1 MKFIGFIYIINN
13 MSCLRYLT
21 EYEIKDILSFIKPE
35 KNIPLDV
42 SYNIVKN
49 SKKELRS
56 QLTDIQIYPD
66 MINSLKDEIKRQVL
80 STYIDPGESV
90 GVISAQS
97 IGEKQTQT
105 TLNTFHKA
113 GSSEK
118 TVITGVPRIEELL
131 SATKGQKS
139 VNSIIFLKNKHKSIE
154 DIRNTITNKITHIK
168 LSKIS
173 KTYEICIN
181 KKPEKWYKA
190 FDILYNDSYKKY
202 SDCISI
208 EIDTDLLF
216 KHRITLKDISDVIS
230 DEYDDI
236 LCVLSP
242 DNIGKID
249 IYVDTSK
256 IELPEKRILFIDSDN
271 AIEIYLEEVVQPLL
285 YNLTISGIEGIE
297 NIYFNDDFLT
307 IETDGG
313 NLTKLLS
320 LPFIDINKTITN
332 DIWDIYNTLGIDA
345 ARNFLIE
352 EFLQLCSGINRC
364 HIQLLIDKMVFKGNI
379 SSISRYT
386 MRNEDCG
393 PLGKASFE
401 ETMDNFL
408 KAGTFGQEE
417 TTNGVSASIICGKRS
432 KIGSGFCDLIVD
444 VDNL

>member
-1 MKFIGFIYIINN
+1 

-21 EYEIKDILSFIKPE
+21 EYEIEDILSFIKPK

-49 SKKELRS
+49 SKHELRE
-56 QLTDIQIYPD
+56 QLKDIQIYPD
-66 MINSLKDEIKRQVL
+66 MIQSLKDEIKNQVL
-80 STYIDPGESV
+80 TTYIEPGESV

-131 SATKGQKS
+131 SATKDQKS
-139 VNSIIFLKNKHKSIE
+139 VNSTIVLKNKHKSIE
-154 DIRNTITNKITHIK
+154 DIRNTISNKIRHIK
-168 LSKIS
+168 LSKLS
-173 KTYEICIN
+173 KTYEICID

-202 SDCISI
+202 SDCISM

-216 KHRITLKDISDVIS
+216 KYRISLKDISNAIS

-236 LCVLSP
+236 ICVFSP
-242 DNIGKID
+242 DNIGQID
-249 IYVDTSK
+249 IYVETSK

-313 NLTKLLS
+313 NLKKLLA

-332 DIWDIYNTLGIDA
+332 DLWDIYNTLGIDA

-364 HIQLLIDKMVFKGNI
+364 HIQLLADKMTFKGII

-393 PLGKASFE
+393 PMGKASFE

-408 KAGTFGQEE
+408 RAGTFGQEE
-417 TTNGVSASIICGKRS
+417 STNGVSASIICGKRS

>member
-1 MKFIGFIYIINN
+1 

>member
-1 MKFIGFIYIINN
+1 

-21 EYEIKDILSFIKPE
+21 EYEIEDILSFIKPK

-49 SKKELRS
+49 SKHELRE
-56 QLTDIQIYPD
+56 QLKDIQIYPD
-66 MINSLKDEIKRQVL
+66 MIQSLKDEIKNQVL
-80 STYIDPGESV
+80 TTYIEPGESV

-131 SATKGQKS
+131 SATKDQKS
-139 VNSIIFLKNKHKSIE
+139 VNSTIFLKNKHKSIE
-154 DIRNTITNKITHIK
+154 DIRNTISNKIRHIK
-168 LSKIS
+168 LSKLS
-173 KTYEICIN
+173 KTYEICID

-202 SDCISI
+202 SDCISM

-216 KHRITLKDISDVIS
+216 KYRISLKDISNAIS

-236 LCVLSP
+236 ICVFSP
-242 DNIGKID
+242 DNIGQID
-249 IYVDTSK
+249 IYVETSK

-313 NLTKLLS
+313 NLKKLLA

-332 DIWDIYNTLGIDA
+332 DLWDIYNTLGIDA

-352 EFLQLCSGINRC
+352 EFLQLCNGINRC
-364 HIQLLIDKMVFKGNI
+364 HIQLLADKMTFKGII

-393 PLGKASFE
+393 PMGKASFE

-408 KAGTFGQEE
+408 RAGTFGQEE
-417 TTNGVSASIICGKRS
+417 STNGVSASIICGKRS